1 MEAYQPRWSSCI
13 ASRPRPEPNAAGA
26 YVLGALPGE
35 GSCPEIVDAALR
47 ILATVFEGSSVRV
60 EVRRYD
66 GPVCP
71 DGRCDEPTAAFC
83 AGTFAAGGAVLAGAM
98 SGRFV
103 YEMRRRFRLFCKI
116 SPVQVWDE
124 LALAGKLRPEVVRG
138 VDMLLVRENASGL
151 YQGEWSE
158 SHAAPHGRVAWHR
171 FHYAEDEV
179 RAILEVAAVMATR
192 RRGGLCVV
200 LKDGGVPGI
209 SRLWRECAEEIG
221 RAHALA
227 PQVLNVD
234 YAAYRLVQHP
244 SEFDVV
250 VAPNLFGDVLA
261 DLGGILLGSRAVTFS
276 GNFASDGPAVYQ
288 TNHGA
293 ALDLTGTDRAN
304 PAGQVLSLAMLLR
317 ESFGREREA
326 ALVEGALRHVWRAGF
341 TTSDLSL
348 PEARVVG
355 TREMCERIVEMARR
369 LVAENPP
376 P

>member
-1 MEAYQPRWSSCI
+1 MAPSQLRWSSCI
-13 ASRPRPEPNAAGA
+13 AGRPQPGPHAAGA
-26 YVLGALPGE
+26 YVLGSLPGE
-35 GSCPEIVDAALR
+35 GSCPEIVEATLR
-47 ILATVFEGSSVRV
+47 ILATVLAGSSARV
-60 EVRRYD
+60 DVRRYH
-66 GPVCP
+66 GPVSA
-71 DGRCDEPTAAFC
+71 DGRCDESTAAFC
-83 AGTFAAGGAVLAGAM
+83 ASTFANGGAVLAGAM

-103 YEMRRRFRLFCKI
+103 YDMRRRFRLFCKL

-138 VDMLLVRENASGL
+138 VDILLVRENASGL
-151 YQGEWSE
+151 YQGEWNE
-158 SHAAPHGRVAWHR
+158 TREGERGRVAWHR

-179 RAILEVAAVMATR
+179 RAILEVAAALAVA

-221 RAHALA
+221 RARSLA

-250 VAPNLFGDVLA
+250 VAPNLLGDVLA
-261 DLGGILLGSRAVTFS
+261 DLGGVLLGSRAVTFS
-276 GNFASDGPAVYQ
+276 GNFAGDGAAVYQ

-317 ESFGREREA
+317 ESFGLPREA
-326 ALVEGALRHVWRAGF
+326 ALVESALRQVWRDGF

-355 TREMCERIVEMARR
+355 TREMCERIAETARR